1 MIALMFNR
9 LVVLLTAGL
18 FLHGNAWASEESA
31 KVFKTIRI
39 KPIPM
44 ENAKTIIGQDFLY
57 PGGTPQ
63 IQVFEIEIPP
73 GQQTTLHRHAI
84 PLFAYIASGDLELDY
99 GSKGKKIVRS
109 GSSFVEAINWCH
121 FGKPLGNQS
130 VRIIA
135 VYLGQKN
142 PDLAISEDCT
152 KPD

>member
-1 MIALMFNR
+1 MITPILNR
-9 LVVLLTAGL
+9 LIIMLTAGL
-18 FLHGNAWASEESA
+18 FLHGNGWASEETTNIP
-31 KVFKTIRI
+31 KTIRV

-44 ENAKTIIGQDFLY
+44 ESAKTMIGQDFRY
-57 PGGTPQ
+57 PSGTPQ
-63 IQVFEIEIPP
+63 IQAFEIEIPP

-109 GSSFVEAINWCH
+109 GTSFVEAINWCH

-130 VRIIA
+130 VKIIA
-135 VYLGQKN
+135 VYLGQNN

>member
-1 MIALMFNR
+1 MIALIFNR

-18 FLHGNAWASEESA
+18 FLYGNAWASEESA
-31 KVFKTIRI
+31 KASKTIRV

>member
-1 MIALMFNR
+1 MIAHMLNR
-9 LVVLLTAGL
+9 LIIVLTAGL
-18 FLHGNAWASEESA
+18 FLQGNGWASEETA
-31 KVFKTIRI
+31 KAPKTIRV

-44 ENAKTIIGQDFLY
+44 ESAKTIIGQDFRY
-57 PGGTPQ
+57 PSGTPQ
-63 IQVFEIEIPP
+63 IEAFEIEIPP

-121 FGKPLGNQS
+121 YGKPLGNQS
-130 VRIIA
+130 VRIIG

>member
-1 MIALMFNR
+1 MLNR
-9 LVVLLTAGL
+9 PILLLTAGL
-18 FLHGNAWASEESA
+18 FLHGNGWANEETA
-31 KVFKTIRI
+31 KVSKTIRV

-44 ENAKTIIGQDFLY
+44 ESAKTIIGQDFRY
-57 PGGTPQ
+57 PSGTPQ

-99 GSKGKKIVRS
+99 GSKGKRIVRS
-109 GSSFVEAINWCH
+109 GTSFVEAINWCH

>member
-1 MIALMFNR
+1 MTSPMLNR
-9 LVVLLTAGL
+9 LIIMLIAGL
-18 FLHGNAWASEESA
+18 FLHGNGWASEETA
-31 KVFKTIRI
+31 KVSKTIRV

-44 ENAKTIIGQDFLY
+44 DSAKTIIGQDFRY
-57 PGGTPQ
+57 PSGTPQ
-63 IQVFEIEIPP
+63 IQAFEIEIPP

-99 GSKGKKIVRS
+99 GSKGKKIMRS
-109 GSSFVEAINWCH
+109 GTSFVEAINWCH

-135 VYLGQKN
+135 VYLGQNN

>member
-1 MIALMFNR
+1 MTASMFNR
-9 LVVLLTAGL
+9 LIIALTAGL
-18 FLHGNAWASEESA
+18 IIQGNVWASEQAAKSA
-31 KVFKTIRI
+31 NPIRV

-44 ENAKTIIGQDFLY
+44 ESAKTIIGQDFRY
-57 PGGTPQ
+57 PSGSPQ
-63 IQVFEIEIPP
+63 IQAFEIEIPP

-99 GSKGKKIVRS
+99 GSKGKRIVRT

>member
-1 MIALMFNR
+1 MIVPILHRISILLATAL
-9 LVVLLTAGL
+9 LIQTSASAGE
-18 FLHGNAWASEESA
+18 GPSKSTS
-31 KVFKTIRI
+31 TIRV

-44 ENAKTIIGQDFLY
+44 ESAKTIIGQDFRY
-57 PGGTPQ
+57 PSGVPQ
-63 IQVFEIEIPP
+63 IQAFEIEIPP

-109 GSSFVEAINWCH
+109 GTSFVEAINWCH

>member
-1 MIALMFNR
+1 MTASMLNR
-9 LVVLLTAGL
+9 LIIALTAGL
-18 FLHGNAWASEESA
+18 IIQGNVCAGVQAA
-31 KVFKTIRI
+31 KSSNPIRV

-44 ENAKTIIGQDFLY
+44 ESAKTIIGQDFRY
-57 PGGTPQ
+57 PSGSPQ
-63 IQVFEIEIPP
+63 IQAFEIEIPP

-99 GSKGKKIVRS
+99 GSKGKRIVRA

>member
-1 MIALMFNR
+1 MMLPFLNR
-9 LVVLLTAGL
+9 LIIVLTAGL
-18 FLHGNAWASEESA
+18 MIQGNGWASEEAA
-31 KVFKTIRI
+31 KSPNPIRI

-44 ENAKTIIGQDFLY
+44 ESAKTILGQDFRY
-57 PGGTPQ
+57 PSGAPQ
-63 IQVFEIEIPP
+63 IQAFEIEIPP

-84 PLFAYIASGDLELDY
+84 PLFAYITSGDLELDY

-109 GSSFVEAINWCH
+109 GSSFVEAMNWCH

>member
-1 MIALMFNR
+1 MIVPMLHRISILLATAL
-9 LVVLLTAGL
+9 LIQTSASAGE
-18 FLHGNAWASEESA
+18 GPSKSTS
-31 KVFKTIRI
+31 TIRV

-44 ENAKTIIGQDFLY
+44 ESVKTIIGQDFRY
-57 PGGTPQ
+57 PSGAPQ
-63 IQVFEIEIPP
+63 IQAFEIEIPP

-109 GSSFVEAINWCH
+109 GTSFVEAINWCH

>member
-1 MIALMFNR
+1 MIALIFNR

-18 FLHGNAWASEESA
+18 FLYGNAWASEESA

-44 ENAKTIIGQDFLY
+44 ENAKTIIGQDFVY
-57 PGGTPQ
+57 PTGTPQ

-73 GQQTTLHRHAI
+73 GQQTTLHRHAT
-84 PLFAYIASGDLELDY
+84 PLFAYIVSGDLELDY

-142 PDLAISEDCT
+142 PDLAISEDCI

>member
-1 MIALMFNR
+1 MSVPMLNRISILLATAL
-9 LVVLLTAGL
+9 LIQTSALAG
-18 FLHGNAWASEESA
+18 EEPS
-31 KVFKTIRI
+31 KSTGTIRV

-44 ENAKTIIGQDFLY
+44 ESAKTVIGQNFRY
-57 PGGTPQ
+57 PTGTPQ

-73 GQQTTLHRHAI
+73 GQRTTLHRHAI

-99 GSKGKKIVRS
+99 GSNGKKIVRS
-109 GSSFVEAINWCH
+109 GTSFVEAINCCH

-142 PDLAISEDCT
+142 PDLAISEDCI

>member
-1 MIALMFNR
+1 MTASMLNR
-9 LVVLLTAGL
+9 LIIALTAGL
-18 FLHGNAWASEESA
+18 IIQGNVWAGEQAAKSA
-31 KVFKTIRI
+31 NPIRV

-44 ENAKTIIGQDFLY
+44 ESANTIIGQDFRY
-57 PGGTPQ
+57 PSGSPQ
-63 IQVFEIEIPP
+63 IQAFEIEIPP

-99 GSKGKKIVRS
+99 GSKGKRIVRA

>member
-1 MIALMFNR
+1 MITLIFNR

-18 FLHGNAWASEESA
+18 FLYGNAWASEESA
-31 KVFKTIRI
+31 KASKTIRV

>member
-31 KVFKTIRI
+31 KVFKTIRV

>member
-1 MIALMFNR
+1 MMLPFLNR
-9 LVVLLTAGL
+9 LIIVLTAGL
-18 FLHGNAWASEESA
+18 IIQGNGWASEEAA
-31 KVFKTIRI
+31 KSLNTIRI

-44 ENAKTIIGQDFLY
+44 ESAKTILGQDFRY
-57 PGGTPQ
+57 PSGAPQ
-63 IQVFEIEIPP
+63 IQAFEIEIPP

-84 PLFAYIASGDLELDY
+84 PLFAYITSGDLELDY
-99 GSKGKKIVRS
+99 GSKGKRIVRA

-130 VRIIA
+130 VRIIG

-142 PDLAISEDCT
+142 PDLAISEDCI

>member
-1 MIALMFNR
+1 MTTSMIKR
-9 LVVLLTAGL
+9 LVIPLTAGL
-18 FLHGNAWASEESA
+18 FLQGNGWASEVVAKSSSA
-31 KVFKTIRI
+31 IRV

-44 ENAKTIIGQDFLY
+44 ENAKTIIGQDFRY
-57 PGGTPQ
+57 PSGTPQ
-63 IQVFEIEIPP
+63 IQAFEIEIPP

-142 PDLAISEDCT
+142 PDLAISEDCI

>member
-1 MIALMFNR
+1 MIVPILHRISILLATAL
-9 LVVLLTAGL
+9 LIQTSVSAGE
-18 FLHGNAWASEESA
+18 GPSKSTS
-31 KVFKTIRI
+31 TIHV

-44 ENAKTIIGQDFLY
+44 ESAKTIIGQDFRY
-57 PGGTPQ
+57 PSGTPQ
-63 IQVFEIEIPP
+63 IQAFEIEIPP

-109 GSSFVEAINWCH
+109 GTSFVEAINWCH

>member
-1 MIALMFNR
+1 MLNRISILLATAL
-9 LVVLLTAGL
+9 LIQTSAL
-18 FLHGNAWASEESA
+18 ASEEPS
-31 KVFKTIRI
+31 KSTGTIRV

-44 ENAKTIIGQDFLY
+44 ESAKTIIGQDFRY
-57 PGGTPQ
+57 PTGTPQ

-109 GSSFVEAINWCH
+109 GTSFAEAINWCH

-142 PDLAISEDCT
+142 PDLAISEDCI

>member
-1 MIALMFNR
+1 MSVPMLNRISILLATAL
-9 LVVLLTAGL
+9 LIQTSALAG
-18 FLHGNAWASEESA
+18 EEPS
-31 KVFKTIRI
+31 KSTGTIRV

-44 ENAKTIIGQDFLY
+44 ESAKTIIGQDFRY
-57 PGGTPQ
+57 PTGTPQ

-73 GQQTTLHRHAI
+73 RQQTTLHRHAI

-109 GSSFVEAINWCH
+109 GTSFVEAINWCH

-142 PDLAISEDCT
+142 PDLAISEDCI

>member
-1 MIALMFNR
+1 MIALIFNR

-18 FLHGNAWASEESA
+18 FLYGNAWASEESA
-31 KVFKTIRI
+31 KASKTIRI

-109 GSSFVEAINWCH
+109 GTSFVEAINWCH

>member
-1 MIALMFNR
+1 MIALIFNR

-18 FLHGNAWASEESA
+18 FLYGNAWASEESA

-109 GSSFVEAINWCH
+109 GTSFVEAINWCH

>member
-1 MIALMFNR
+1 MLNR
-9 LVVLLTAGL
+9 LIITLTAGL
-18 FLHGNAWASEESA
+18 MIQGNGWAGQDTA
-31 KVFKTIRI
+31 KLSNSIRV

-44 ENAKTIIGQDFLY
+44 ENAKTIIGQDFRY
-57 PGGTPQ
+57 PSGAPQ
-63 IQVFEIEIPP
+63 IQAFEIEIPP

>member
-1 MIALMFNR
+1 MIMLKLNR
-9 LVVLLTAGL
+9 LIFMLTAGL
-18 FLHGNAWASEESA
+18 FLHGNGWASEETT
-31 KVFKTIRI
+31 KTLKTVRV

-44 ENAKTIIGQDFLY
+44 DSAKTSIGQDFRY
-57 PGGTPQ
+57 PSGTPQ
-63 IQVFEIEIPP
+63 IQAFEIEIPP

-109 GSSFVEAINWCH
+109 GTSFVEAINWCH

-130 VRIIA
+130 VKIIA
-135 VYLGQKN
+135 VYLGQNN

>member
-1 MIALMFNR
+1 MIVLIINR
-9 LVVLLTAGL
+9 LLVLLTAGL
-18 FLHGNAWASEESA
+18 FLHGNAWASEEGT
-31 KVFKTIRI
+31 KDPKTIRV

-44 ENAKTIIGQDFLY
+44 ESAKTIIGQDFVY
-57 PGGTPQ
+57 PTGTPQ

-109 GSSFVEAINWCH
+109 GTSFVEAINWCH
-121 FGKPLGNQS
+121 FGKPLGDQS

-142 PDLAISEDCT
+142 PDLAISEDCI

>member
-1 MIALMFNR
+1 MSNRFFILALLGL
-9 LVVLLTAGL
+9 LVQA
-18 FLHGNAWASEESA
+18 NALASDHAS
-31 KVFKTIRI
+31 KPVNSIRV

-44 ENAKTIIGQDFLY
+44 ESAKTIIGQDFRY
-57 PGGTPQ
+57 PNGTPQ
-63 IQVFEIEIPP
+63 IQAFEIEIPP

-99 GSKGKKIVRS
+99 GSKGKKIVRA

-121 FGKPLGNQS
+121 FGKPVGHQS
-130 VRIIA
+130 VRIIG

-142 PDLAISEDCT
+142 PDLAISEDCI